1 MKPILLC
8 CFAALTSAL
17 HAGES
22 PPNIL
27 WIVSDDHSWNQIA
40 CGGDPNLKTP
50 RIDQLAAEGMNF
62 TRTYTTSCQCLPS
75 RASFLTGRGPVEIGM
90 TRFTTPLHQD
100 VRIFPEQLKQNG
112 FFTAIAGRAHHID
125 GWSYTKTIPDLY
137 RKHQLPNA
145 SARFDFARDSNH
157 GTSEERRDEFFRH
170 LDEFFEARPP
180 DKPFFLQFN
189 FLDPHL
195 PVSNRDLNPF
205 ARQYDPQTLILP
217 EDFPDTPAVREHYA
231 LFLGLVSRLDHD
243 VGRVLDLLDEKGLRE
258 NTLVLLIGDNGGA
271 VFRGKGTL
279 YERGIRVPLI
289 VRWPG
294 KVKPGTTSHELIS
307 GEDLAPTMLD
317 ALGMTPPKEIT
328 GKSFLPVLLGK
339 PHQGRK
345 ELFSTRSAHGDPL
358 PSNSSCFDLVRC
370 IVTPTHKLIYNATWQ
385 IPYWPVDFFNLPFW
399 LELVEMNKAG
409 TLDPKF
415 QKLLFSPTRPM
426 FELFDLTK
434 DPLELENLAGKPGHQ
449 AIEHDLRLRL
459 TEWMLLQNDYLP
471 LPAPDAPPER

>member
-8 CFAALTSAL
+8 GIAALTSAL
-17 HAGES
+17 NAKET

-62 TRTYTTSCQCLPS
+62 TRAYTTSCQCLPS

-90 TRFTTPLHQD
+90 TRFTTPLHRHI
-100 VRIFPEQLKQNG
+100 RIFPELLKENG

-125 GWSYTKTIPDLY
+125 GWSYTQTIPELF

-170 LDEFFEARPP
+170 LDEFFEARPA

-195 PVSNRDLNPF
+195 PVSSRELNPF

-217 EDFPDTPAVREHYA
+217 EDFPDTPAFREDYA

-243 VGRVLDLLDEKGLRE
+243 VGRVLDILDEKGLRE
-258 NTLVLLIGDNGGA
+258 NTLVVLVGDNGGA

-279 YERGIRVPLI
+279 YERGIRVPMI

-294 KVKPGTTSHELIS
+294 KVKPGTTSQALIS

-317 ALGMTPPKEIT
+317 ALGMTHPPGNHRKIISACSVRQT
-328 GKSFLPVLLGK
+328 PPGAQGSLLH
-339 PHQGRK
+339 PLRPR
-345 ELFSTRSAHGDPL
+345 RSAAQQLLMLRSRPLHRHPHPQAHLQRHLADPL
-358 PSNSSCFDLVRC
+358 LARRFLQPPLLARTCRNEQSG
-370 IVTPTHKLIYNATWQ
+370 K
-385 IPYWPVDFFNLPFW
+385 
-399 LELVEMNKAG
+399 
-409 TLDPKF
+409 LDPKF

>member
-8 CFAALTSAL
+8 GIAALTSAL
-17 HAGES
+17 CAKET

-50 RIDQLAAEGMNF
+50 RIDQLATEGMNF
-62 TRTYTTSCQCLPS
+62 SRAYTTSCQCLPS

-90 TRFTTPLHQD
+90 TRFTTPLHRD
-100 VRIFPEQLKQNG
+100 VRIFPELLKENG

-125 GWSYTKTIPDLY
+125 GWSYTKTIPELF
-137 RKHQLPNA
+137 RKPQLPNA
-145 SARFDFARDSNH
+145 SARFDFARDSNQ

-170 LDEFFEARPP
+170 LDEFFEARPAN
-180 DKPFFLQFN
+180 KPFFLQFN

-195 PVSNRDLNPF
+195 PVSSRELNPF

-217 EDFPDTPAVREHYA
+217 EDFPDTPAFREDYA

-243 VGRVLDLLDEKGLRE
+243 VGRVLDILDEKGLRE
-258 NTLVLLIGDNGGA
+258 NTLVVLVGDNGAA

-279 YERGIRVPLI
+279 YERGIRVPMI

-294 KVKPGTTSHELIS
+294 KVKPGTTSQALIS

-317 ALGMTPPKEIT
+317 ALDMPIPSEIT

-339 PHQGRK
+339 PHEARK
-345 ELFSTRSAHGDPL
+345 EVFSIRSAHGDPL

-385 IPYWPVDFFNLPFW
+385 IPYWPVDFFKRPFW
-399 LELVEMNKAG
+399 LELAEMNKSG
-409 TLDPKF
+409 KLDPKF

-434 DPLELENLAGKPGHQ
+434 DPLELENLAGKPEHQ
-449 AIEHDLRLRL
+449 ATEHDLRLRL

-471 LPAPDAPPER
+471 LPAPDAPLER